1 MEYYLYL
8 SLIPE
13 SLIVSMLPPEE
24 FGNYLAVGTKKRTR
38 GEAMFFELDPNFKNS
53 FFPFSDID
61 KRCVPHSDGRSKQS
75 IYLSIYRVLENI
87 PLNVLK
93 SLYLVT
99 DDGRVLE
106 ISKSKY
112 TPNNEDELH
121 LYQELSPVT
130 PLIVSRLN
138 PLEFCRFV
146 TDRKNPVSVPKLAFV
161 ELILD
166 DMDKNPESAHEH
178 NLPYPNIDHLMDCL
192 SELKKQ
198 SGKTTKTVIR
208 SMQRDLLYRTIKNG
222 IFVGDQK
229 ELYFYP
235 FPSRKDLE
243 NKFYAWWRSALVI
256 GFGR

>member
-1 MEYYLYL
+1 MKRYLYL

-38 GEAMFFELDPNFKNS
+38 GEAVFFELDPNFRNAY
-53 FFPFSDID
+53 FPFSDID
-61 KRCVPHSDGRSKQS
+61 KRCVPHSDGRPKQS
-75 IYLSIYRVLENI
+75 IYLSIYRVLEHV
-87 PLNVLK
+87 PLKVLRN
-93 SLYLVT
+93 LYLVT

-106 ISKSKY
+106 IKKAPYHEKS
-112 TPNNEDELH
+112 EDELH
-121 LYQELSPVT
+121 LYQEISPVN

-146 TDRKNPVSVPKLAFV
+146 TNQKNPVFVPKLVFV

-166 DMDKNPESAHEH
+166 DINKDPKSVQVH
-178 NLPYPNIDHLMDCL
+178 NLPYPNIDHLTDCL
-192 SELKKQ
+192 IDLKNESDKA
-198 SGKTTKTVIR
+198 TKTVIR

-222 IFVGDQK
+222 VFVGDQK
-229 ELYFYP
+229 EFYFYP
-235 FPSRKDLE
+235 FPSKKDLE
-243 NKFYAWWRSALVI
+243 DKFYAWWRSALII